1 MLGVTALVGD
11 RHSRRCV
18 SRGSDRCRYAGTPSP
33 VAPVAS
39 SADAAA
45 FRARVTALYD
55 TMQSALKRGDLS
67 TFGTAYA
74 ELGRLLGRP
83 AERPPIGKSK

>member
-1 MLGVTALVGD
+1 MLGVAALTGD
-11 RHSRRCV
+11 SV
-18 SRGSDRCRYAGTPSP
+18 LAGASLAEAIGADTLAPPP

-83 AERPPIGKSK
+83 AERPPIGKNK

>member
-1 MLGVTALVGD
+1 VGAD
-11 RHSRRCV
+11 TLTLPPPAV
-18 SRGSDRCRYAGTPSP
+18 PAATG
-33 VAPVAS
+33 
-39 SADAAA
+39 ADASA

-74 ELGRLLGRP
+74 ELGRLLGRAP
-83 AERPPIGKSK
+83 ERPPNGRSK